1 MPNIIGFLVIK
12 NFFLLIQLN
21 YKNVIKIRFMKREK
35 IIIGSRGSKLA
46 MIYAENVEAKLKE
59 VFSINIEIKKIVTSG
74 DENQKDRI
82 SNLGGKGLFSKKIEN
97 ELLENKIDIAVHA
110 LKDMPTIE
118 TEGLETNYF
127 LKRNSPNEILISNK
141 KIKFNDLKPNSIVGT
156 SSYRREYQ
164 LKNKRS
170 DLNYK
175 LIRGNVDTRIKKME
189 NGEFDAII
197 LSKAGIDS
205 LEINHKITE
214 EFTTEDLIPCAGQ
227 GIIAMQCR
235 NSDLEIKELLEK
247 INNPQARICANT
259 EREVLKIL
267 EGDCDTAI
275 GAFSKINGNNISLTT
290 ELFSVDG
297 KKRYFI
303 KQKKEIKFAKELGI
317 EVGET
322 LKIQS
327 KGSYK
332 R

>member
-1 MPNIIGFLVIK
+1 
-12 NFFLLIQLN
+12 
-21 YKNVIKIRFMKREK
+21 MKREK
-35 IIIGSRGSKLA
+35 IIIGTRGSKLA
-46 MIYAENVEAKLKE
+46 MIYAENVKDRLKE
-59 VFSINIEIKKIVTSG
+59 VYSKNIEIKKILTSG
-74 DENQKDRI
+74 DENQKDRL
-82 SNLGGKGLFSKKIEN
+82 SDLGGKGLFSKKIES

-110 LKDMPTIE
+110 LKDMPSIE

-127 LKRNSPNEILISNK
+127 LKRNSPNEILVSNK
-141 KIKFNDLKPNSIVGT
+141 KIKFKDLKSNSTIGT

-164 LKNKRS
+164 LKNIRS

-189 NGEFDAII
+189 NGEYDAII

-205 LEINHKITE
+205 LKINHKITE

-227 GIIAMQCR
+227 GIIAIQCK
-235 NSDLEIKELLEK
+235 NNDLEIKELLEK
-247 INNPQARICANT
+247 INNPQSRICANT

-267 EGDCDTAI
+267 EGDCDTAV
-275 GAFSKINGNNISLTT
+275 GALSKINGNNISLTA

-303 KQKKEIKFAKELGI
+303 KETKELDFAKELGI
-317 EVGET
+317 EVGKA
-322 LKIQS
+322 LKSQS